1 MTDDVLTDQLDDDLP
16 EPTHPSPRE
25 ISNLCPGCS
34 VELHYCVAWDAEE
47 NDYEGIA
54 CPNQCDLEEYY
65 G

>member
-1 MTDDVLTDQLDDDLP
+1 MTDDMLADQLDDLP

-47 NDYEGIA
+47 MTMKGLLA
-54 CPNQCDLEEYY
+54 LTSVT
-65 G
+65 